1 MELEEQSFH
10 EDMETPK
17 WTWSPLYGPIHKGNL
32 CPDCN
37 AWVEHV
43 SKHAIDGVPSLSIAQ
58 QYTQQ
63 VAKHE
68 YHCGWDDCDKAQ
80 MEGHGLQVGHVCSAL
95 QILATCVVRT
105 TRAI

>member
-1 MELEEQSFH
+1 MESEEQSFH

-17 WTWSPLYGPIHKGNL
+17 WTWSPLYGPIHKGNS

-43 SKHAIDGVPSLSIAQ
+43 SKHAIDGVPSLSVAQ

-63 VAKHE
+63 LQNTNTIVDGMTVTRHRWKDTDYKLAMSVV
-68 YHCGWDDCDKAQ
+68 HCKY
-80 MEGHGLQVGHVCSAL
+80 
-95 QILATCVVRT
+95 
-105 TRAI
+105 